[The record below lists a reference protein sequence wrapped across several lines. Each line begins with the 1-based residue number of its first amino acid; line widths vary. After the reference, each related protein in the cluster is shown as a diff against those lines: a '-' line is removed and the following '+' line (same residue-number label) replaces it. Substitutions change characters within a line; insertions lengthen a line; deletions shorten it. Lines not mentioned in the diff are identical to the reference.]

1 MKLYFK
7 LISLFTRKKFDFVM
21 VILKLFLSL
30 HPVNSKGIQLYSAS
44 FLSVM
49 LVQEGSINKRRY
61 LVPIKN

>member
-30 HPVNSKGIQLYSAS
+30 HPVNSKGIQLYSTS

-49 LVQEGSINKRRY
+49 LVQEGSISKRRY